1 MRAVSLNHSIDPHLV
16 RVRAG
21 LEFRPLG
28 WLAYFCYQIAA
39 MSISDS
45 NKKRGRPTTGIGKA
59 IGLRLYPDLESRID
73 AWIKKQREPR
83 PSKPEAI
90 RQILEIGLKAKK

>member
-1 MRAVSLNHSIDPHLV
+1 MIE
-16 RVRAG
+16 VRADPE
-21 LEFRPLG
+21 LIPLG
-28 WLAYFCYQIAA
+28 RLAFFCYQIAR

-59 IGLRLYPDLESRID
+59 IGLRLYPDLEARID

-83 PSKPEAI
+83 PSKPKAI
-90 RQILEIGLKAKK
+90 RQILELGLRAKK

>member
-1 MRAVSLNHSIDPHLV
+1 MV

-28 WLAYFCYQIAA
+28 RLAYFCYQIAA

-90 RQILEIGLKAKK
+90 RQILEIGLKAKGK